1 MFNKSAALVVV
12 VLLLTALPLSARAVQ
27 ARLTIPVEETQIT
40 TDPCT
45 GEAVLV
51 TFSGFIA
58 IHVVFNDN
66 VATGQTEVVLH
77 GAGTAISSGSTYI
90 LNSALSQA
98 ENFDA
103 ELDGTIVATLVQRLE
118 FISEGSGPNLVAEA
132 RNHITINADG
142 TVTVSTTEMTSTC
155 RA

>member
-1 MFNKSAALVVV
+1 MDVHSAPHPERRESMFNKSAALVVV
-12 VLLLTALPLSARAVQ
+12 VVLLTALPLSAQAVQ
-27 ARLTIPVEETQIT
+27 ARVTIPVEETQIT
-40 TDPCT
+40 THPCT

-58 IHVVFNDN
+58 IHAVFNDN

-77 GAGTAISSGSTYI
+77 GAGTAMSS
-90 LNSALSQA
+90 
-98 ENFDA
+98 
-103 ELDGTIVATLVQRLE
+103 RLE

-132 RNHITINADG
+132 RSHITINADG